1 MLSLPHCASAGGF
14 WSSAATSEP
23 TALASLVWTAS
34 QPVVVNPAGEGAPPV
49 SVTEALLDTC
59 QFGAR
64 SVVSPRATG
73 ERNAQAPPVATATA
87 VTARARNLDPSTEFP
102 FVGQTLF
109 GRRRAHSF
117 VAFPNKTAPYS
128 LPASWS
134 SASQ

>member
-1 MLSLPHCASAGGF
+1 MLSAPHWESAGWF
-14 WSSAATSEP
+14 WISAATSVP
-23 TALASLVWTAS
+23 TAFASFVRTAS
-34 QPVVVNPAGEGAPPV
+34 QPAVSNPACDRPPPA
-49 SVTEALLDTC
+49 SVTEALLETC

-109 GRRRAHSF
+109 YGHDFIHS
-117 VAFPNKTAPYS
+117 
-128 LPASWS
+128 
-134 SASQ
+134 

>member
-1 MLSLPHCASAGGF
+1 MLSLPHCASAGVF

-23 TALASLVWTAS
+23 TALGWWVGPASR
-34 QPVVVNPAGEGAPPV
+34 PVVLNPACESAPPV

-73 ERNAQAPPVATATA
+73 ERNAQAPPVAPATA
-87 VTARARNLDPSTEFP
+87 VTARARNFDPSTEFP

-109 GRRRAHSF
+109 WTATN
-117 VAFPNKTAPYS
+117 AFIRS
-128 LPASWS
+128 LS
-134 SASQ
+134 